1 MIMEWAN
8 NRPPAELGGS
18 HLNYPVDNFILVC
31 YNILANQKGVVN
43 YEN

>member
-1 MIMEWAN
+1 MMKRAS
-8 NRPPAELGGS
+8 NRPPAELGGN
-18 HLNYPVDNFILVC
+18 HLNHPVDNFILKC

>member
-1 MIMEWAN
+1 MERAS
-8 NRPPAELGGS
+8 NRPPAGLGGR
-18 HLNYPVDNFILVC
+18 HLNHHVDNFILIC